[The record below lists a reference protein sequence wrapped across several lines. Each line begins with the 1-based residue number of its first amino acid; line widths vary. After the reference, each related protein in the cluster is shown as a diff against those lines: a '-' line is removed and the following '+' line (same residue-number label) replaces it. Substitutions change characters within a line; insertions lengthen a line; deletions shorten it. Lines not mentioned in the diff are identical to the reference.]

1 MAWRDGGRQDWRLGE
16 SLQERE
22 ERSGWHGEMA
32 ACEIVKKLPFKK
44 KNLSHIKKTIKSIKI
59 FYRFFM

>member
-1 MAWRDGGRQDWRLGE
+1 MVADKIGGLVSHCKR
-16 SLQERE
+16 ERTQ

-44 KNLSHIKKTIKSIKI
+44 KKKFLTLRKQ
-59 FYRFFM
+59 